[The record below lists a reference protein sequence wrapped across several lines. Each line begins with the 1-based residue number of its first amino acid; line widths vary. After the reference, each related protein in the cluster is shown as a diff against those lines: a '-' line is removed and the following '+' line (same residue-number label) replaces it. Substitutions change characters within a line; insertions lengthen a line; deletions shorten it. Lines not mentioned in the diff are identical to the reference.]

1 MSIRMVDAAM
11 APTVSVIVPV
21 FNDAERLKLCLTALG
36 HQTYPHAQYEIV
48 VVDNGSDDVDM
59 TRALVAL
66 FSNASLTVE
75 PKPGSYAARN
85 RGLALATGAV
95 IAFTDADCIPAD
107 DWLQQGVAQLQH
119 LRDNGQV
126 VGRIETFFPSPDR
139 PTPVDLY
146 ERITA
151 FPQETL
157 LSKFHGGATANMF
170 TWRQV
175 FDRVGEFNAQLKSHG
190 DLEWGQRVYSLG
202 YPQVYAESVVVR
214 HPTRSSYQGLIKRT
228 QRLAGGSYAL
238 QAQQAKTRWQQLVV
252 FGRSLAQNMV
262 PPVFFA
268 VNAIFDCRLQGLGQK
283 LQVPLVLVLVRA
295 VSAVEILK
303 LGLGGTPCRD

>member
-1 MSIRMVDAAM
+1 M
-11 APTVSVIVPV
+11 VSVIVPV
-21 FNDAERLKLCLTALG
+21 FNDAERLKICLTALDR
-36 HQTYPHAQYEIV
+36 QTYPRACYEIM

-59 TRALVAL
+59 TRAVVAL
-66 FSNASLTVE
+66 SPNARLAIE
-75 PKPGSYAARN
+75 PRPGSYAARN
-85 RGLALATGAV
+85 RGLALTTGEV
-95 IAFTDADCIPAD
+95 LAFTDADCVPAE
-107 DWLQQGVAQLQH
+107 DWLQRGVAQLQR
-119 LRDNGQV
+119 LPDGGQV
-126 VGRIETFFPSPDR
+126 VGRIETFFPNPDR

-146 ERITA
+146 ESITA
-151 FPQETL
+151 FPQEAL
-157 LSKFHGGATANMF
+157 LRQFHGGATANMF

-175 FDRVGEFNAQLKSHG
+175 FDRVGGFNAQLKSHG
-190 DLEWGQRVYSLG
+190 DLEWGHRVYSLG

-238 QAQQAKTRWQQLVV
+238 HAKQAKTRWQKLAV
-252 FGRSLAQNMV
+252 FWRALAQNLV

-268 VNAIFDCRLQGLGQK
+268 VNAIFDCRLQGIGQK

-295 VSAVEILK
+295 VSAVEVLR